1 MVSEMAR
8 KERKRK
14 DVWRAKTWYDIVA
27 PPMFGSA
34 KIGETVASE
43 PEQLSNRTLETT
55 LGDLIDDFSKSHV
68 KLFFRTKGLKDG
80 RVLTEFIGHDMAR
93 EYVRSQVRRRVTK
106 VDCITDVV
114 TRDGKRLRV
123 TAMATSLRRVKS
135 SHIDSIRSGM
145 RGAIE
150 RRAEKLT
157 FDAFAQEVVLG
168 KLAADIYKEIKR
180 ICPIR
185 RVEVQK
191 TKVLK
196 EAT

>member
-1 MVSEMAR
+1 MAKKGAKHR
-8 KERKRK
+8 
-14 DVWRAKTWYDIVA
+14 DVWRAKTWYDVVA

-34 KIGETVASE
+34 KIGETASSE

-68 KLFFRTKGLKDG
+68 KLFFRTRGLKGDQ
-80 RVLTEFIGHDMAR
+80 VLTEFIGHDMAR
-93 EYVRSQVRRRVTK
+93 EYVRSHVRRRVTK

-114 TRDGKRLRV
+114 TQDGKKLRV

-150 RRAEKLT
+150 RRAKKLS
-157 FDAFAQEVVLG
+157 FDAFVQEVVLG
-168 KLAADIYKEIKR
+168 KLAADIYKEIKC

-191 TKVLK
+191 TKVLR